1 MTRRTD
7 FTSKN
12 RRGKEPCTDSSVRE
26 LTRLFFDSGQL
37 NRCRK
42 ELFVITDNW
51 ADWAPVLIVGS
62 VKLTFLELILKLLLT
77 HLIHLPRNAVITIGK
92 KLINY

>member
-12 RRGKEPCTDSSVRE
+12 RRGKEPCTDSSVQE
-26 LTRLFFDSGQL
+26 LSWLFFDSGQP

-42 ELFVITDNW
+42 ELFAITDN
-51 ADWAPVLIVGS
+51 
-62 VKLTFLELILKLLLT
+62 
-77 HLIHLPRNAVITIGK
+77 
-92 KLINY
+92 

>member
-42 ELFVITDNW
+42 ELFVITDNL
-51 ADWAPVLIVGS
+51 AD
-62 VKLTFLELILKLLLT
+62 
-77 HLIHLPRNAVITIGK
+77 
-92 KLINY
+92 